1 MMFVDDIVI
10 FSENREQGEEQLER
24 WMFAL
29 ERRVIDLAKTVYLFE
44 KDSSIM
50 VRLQGVEVEKMG
62 DFGMGGGRCQV

>member
-44 KDSSIM
+44 KDSSIR